1 MAALHAVFEDRRRAV
16 LAEIVYVD
24 AAADESAAF
33 VEGDLPESRIGRADF
48 EQAEPRPAGRVDGV
62 GQKGRGDALPLAVG
76 HDGDVHDL
84 GREGPRVDQHVL
96 SDDPAVVAGGVAR
109 SAADVVGHRGFD
121 LVGQQQQFP
130 RRGFGFANFHIR
142 KGIGR
147 PGRSPVRQC
156 NAGSCPRASR
166 CRSATRCCASVPA
179 RWRWPRRWW
188 AGRRRRPSAPRV
200 PRGISAP
207 GPVGA
212 SRHPAG

>member
-1 MAALHAVFEDRRRAV
+1 MRTDRVPAARLFSLPAGTRSNEFHAQAHHVAALHAVFEDRRRAV

-33 VEGDLPESRIGRADF
+33 VEGDLPESRIARADF

-62 GQKGRGDALPLAVG
+62 GQKGRGDALPLTVG
-76 HDGDVHDL
+76 HDGDIHDL

-130 RRGFGFANFHIR
+130 RRGFGFANF
-142 KGIGR
+142 
-147 PGRSPVRQC
+147 
-156 NAGSCPRASR
+156 R
-166 CRSATRCCASVPA
+166 CSIFTSLI
-179 RWRWPRRWW
+179 
-188 AGRRRRPSAPRV
+188 
-200 PRGISAP
+200 ISDY
-207 GPVGA
+207 
-212 SRHPAG
+212 SF